1 MTAVITS
8 SILAIVTEVTAVL
21 TSNLPVVLGLFGSL
35 VALNI
40 ALRLFKKYV
49 GRKA

>member
-1 MTAVITS
+1 MSAVITA
-8 SILAIVTEVTAVL
+8 SIAAIVAEVTDVL
-21 TSNLPVVLGLFGSL
+21 TDNLPVVLGVFGSL

-49 GRKA
+49 GRRA